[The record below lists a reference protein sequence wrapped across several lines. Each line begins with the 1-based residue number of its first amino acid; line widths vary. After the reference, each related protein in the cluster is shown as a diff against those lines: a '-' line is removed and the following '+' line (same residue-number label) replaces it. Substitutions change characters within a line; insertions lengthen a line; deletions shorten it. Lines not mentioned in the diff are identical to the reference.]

1 MRIPFQALR
10 AFVEVVETGS
20 FTKAAENLFITQPA
34 VSKSIKELENLFD
47 VKLFDR
53 AYVPILLTDSG
64 TSLYKL
70 GKNIFTIEN
79 AIIQD
84 LTLRSQAKVGN
95 LTIGASTT
103 VASHWLSP
111 YLVNYSLTYPDINI
125 SVLSGNSQ
133 HIINSLKNCEI
144 DIGLIEGPVVNEP
157 EIEVREWQKE
167 RLLLVASTAFMS
179 NTPINN
185 LSYVK
190 WIMREDGSGT
200 ARVTDEYL
208 DRYLI
213 KPQSIIRVGNNL
225 AALNLVCAGLGVALL
240 PEIMVREPII
250 ENKLK
255 QVRISQHDSFIEREL
270 NWITLK
276 WRNETPI
283 RKAFNELIFNKLG

>member
-10 AFVEVVETGS
+10 AFIEVVETGS

-34 VSKSIKELENLFD
+34 ISKSIKELESLFD
-47 VKLFDR
+47 VKLIDR
-53 AYVPILLTDSG
+53 AYLPVLLTDSG
-64 TSLYKL
+64 VSLYNL
-70 GKNIFTIEN
+70 GKNIFTIEH

-111 YLVNYSLTYPDINI
+111 YLVNYSIKFPDINI

-133 HIINSLKNCEI
+133 HIIDNLKKCEI
-144 DIGLIEGPVVNEP
+144 DIGLIEGPVINEP
-157 EIEVREWQKE
+157 DIEVREWQKE
-167 RLLLVASTAFMS
+167 RLLLVTSTTFMS
-179 NTPINN
+179 NTLIND
-185 LSYVK
+185 LSQVK

-208 DRYLI
+208 NRYHI
-213 KPQSIIRVGNNL
+213 KPRSIVRVGNNL
-225 AALNLVCAGLGVALL
+225 AVLNLVYAGLGVALL
-240 PEIMVREPII
+240 PEIMVKDGIK
-250 ENKLK
+250 ENKL
-255 QVRISQHDSFIEREL
+255 QNLHVSEHDNFIEREL

-276 WRNETPI
+276 WRNESPI
-283 RKAFNELIFNKLG
+283 RKAFKELIFN